1 MTEPAQI
8 TPQRDTL
15 LLSHANPED
24 NEFTLWLALQ
34 LANEGYRVW
43 CDLTKLLGGEVFWDD
58 IEEVIKTRAA
68 KVLYVLSLF
77 SNLRSSFH
85 LCHTAECRRRSR

>member
-1 MTEPAQI
+1 MNKSATTVRI
-8 TPQRDTL
+8 RDTL

-43 CDLTKLLGGEVFWDD
+43 CDLTKLLGGEVFWDN
-58 IEEVIKTRAA
+58 IEDAIKIRAA
-68 KVLYVLSLF
+68 KVLYVLPGHRMPRTALS
-77 SNLRSSFH
+77 RS
-85 LCHTAECRRRSR
+85 CTSRKV